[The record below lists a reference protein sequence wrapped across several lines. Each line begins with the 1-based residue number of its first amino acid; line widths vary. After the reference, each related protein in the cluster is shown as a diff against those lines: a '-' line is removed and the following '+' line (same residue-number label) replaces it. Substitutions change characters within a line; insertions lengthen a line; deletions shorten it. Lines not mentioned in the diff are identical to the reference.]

1 MNRTLKNYC
10 GGSSAALHG
19 ARILAYLKDMS
30 RLLRSVRLASD
41 RPRYVFQH
49 PVNSTRL
56 LLLAL
61 TVSLTACGFHL
72 RGSQL
77 QDMAFAF
84 KSLYIKT
91 PGETPFVADLRTALN
106 SNKVAMTSSADAAEL
121 VLEVVSEQTN
131 KNILSLSGSGR
142 VQEFQLIYRVSLRA
156 YDNKQIDWLPPEEI
170 MLTRILAYDDAQIL
184 AKEQEEAQLYRDM
197 RADAVGQAIRR
208 LNRAKPQL

>member
-1 MNRTLKNYC
+1 MNNSMRT
-10 GGSSAALHG
+10 
-19 ARILAYLKDMS
+19 
-30 RLLRSVRLASD
+30 
-41 RPRYVFQH
+41 F
-49 PVNSTRL
+49 
-56 LLLAL
+56 LLLAAL
-61 TVSLTACGFHL
+61 SLSACGFHL

-84 KSLYIKT
+84 KSLYLKA
-91 PGETPFVADLRTALN
+91 PAESPFVAELRSTLN
-106 SNKVAMTSSADAAEL
+106 ANKVAMTSTADAAEL

-142 VQEFQLIYRVSLRA
+142 VQEYQLIYRVSLRA
-156 YDNKQIDWLPPEEI
+156 YDNKQVDWLPPEEI

-197 RADAVGQAIRR
+197 RTDAVGQAIRR

>member
-1 MNRTLKNYC
+1 MKSSMRTFILL
-10 GGSSAALHG
+10 AAL
-19 ARILAYLKDMS
+19 A
-30 RLLRSVRLASD
+30 
-41 RPRYVFQH
+41 
-49 PVNSTRL
+49 
-56 LLLAL
+56 
-61 TVSLTACGFHL
+61 LTACGFHL

-84 KSLYIKT
+84 KSLYLKA
-91 PGETPFVADLRTALN
+91 PAETLFVSDLRTALN
-106 SNKVAMTSSADAAEL
+106 ANKVALTSTADAAEL

-142 VQEFQLIYRVSLRA
+142 VQEYQLIYRVSLRA
-156 YDNKQIDWLPPEEI
+156 YDNKQNDWLPPEEI

-197 RADAVGQAIRR
+197 RTDAVGQAIRR